1 MADKICSLN
10 IVNKKAKTRAV
21 GRSVIGPHG
30 SGLVHFY
37 SIDHVQYVMKLEED
51 GDVEIKSEIPSSIIE
66 QVEAKKR
73 ADEKMHPG
81 PVQQARD
88 AFNGVNVHQ
97 KNSQGWNSPNQAY
110 RGEDLAD
117 RAGGFASTSSE
128 ATKEDSETSKENPNG
143 EEPAITPEN
152 NKGPGHEWN
161 SPDDAY
167 RGEDLK
173 DRDHSDEGEE
183 NKGEEAAKSE
193 DRNEVG
199 PQDQSGEG
207 TNSGTGEEVK
217 GDAADQQ
224 QEESEEEEVNSEKIS
239 DQADA
244 LNEQYAAESGNTDEE
259 VSTED
264 AKPSYYLTFDQVE
277 EKTKQQLIDWA
288 EQQVPDG
295 ELKLSKSSSAAEV
308 KEQVHEYLSSK
319 FPEHAE

>member
-1 MADKICSLN
+1 MAEKICSLN
-10 IVNKKAKTRAV
+10 IVNKKANTRAV
-21 GRSVIGPHG
+21 GRSVIGPHA

-37 SIDHVQYVMKLEED
+37 TIDQVAFILKLEEE
-51 GDVEIKSEIPSSIIE
+51 GHIEIKSDVPSHIME

-73 ADEKMHPG
+73 ADEKLGPN

-117 RAGGFASTSSE
+117 REGGFASTSST
-128 ATKEDSETSKENPNG
+128 ATQEDSETSKETPNG
-143 EEPAITPEN
+143 EEPNTTPEN
-152 NKGPGHEWN
+152 YKGPGDEWN

-173 DRDHSDEGEE
+173 DRDYTEEGQE
-183 NKGEEAAKSE
+183 NKGDEAALSE
-193 DRNEVG
+193 KRNEVG

-207 TNSGTGEEVK
+207 STNGTGEEVK

-224 QEESEEEEVNSEKIS
+224 QEDDEEEEANSDKINQ
-239 DQADA
+239 QADG
-244 LNEQYAAESGNTDEE
+244 LNEQYAAEQGETDVE
-259 VSTED
+259 VDTEG
-264 AKPSYYLTFDQVE
+264 AKPSYYLTYDQVE

-288 EQQVPDG
+288 DQELPEG
-295 ELKLSKSSSAAEV
+295 ELKLSKSSTAAEV

-319 FPEHAE
+319 FSDHAE